1 MEPTR
6 RAEPR
11 QARLVVDRGPR
22 APYRDGVC
30 TLIIGRDVVAPGTVL
45 LAANRDEDP
54 ARPADPPGVLNAS
67 PRLVGGRDR
76 RAGGTWLAVRETR
89 AVVAILNRRDRSG
102 EPAPPASDRRSRGS
116 LVLEVAAAVEDDPSG
131 AWSGAEASEPLR
143 ATAATGL
150 SRAALLRAV
159 AALTA
164 ARYAPCT
171 LVFAAPE
178 ASWLMALESD
188 GAPRFEPLA
197 AGWHV
202 LTHADL
208 DDPRE
213 PRTAWLVRELAGFR
227 PDSLVEAER
236 RLDAL
241 LRSHGDPA
249 AGAPAVCLH
258 QGRMVT
264 VSSSSVWLAPGQARY
279 RHAEGRPCEHAFV
292 DQANLMS
299 APMPGGN
306 R

>member
-1 MEPTR
+1 M
-6 RAEPR
+6 
-11 QARLVVDRGPR
+11 
-22 APYRDGVC
+22 C

-54 ARPADPPGVLNAS
+54 ARLSDPPGVLNAS

-76 RAGGTWLAVRETR
+76 RAGGTWLAVREAR
-89 AVVAILNRRDRSG
+89 AVVAILNRRDPSG
-102 EPAPPASDRRSRGS
+102 EPAPPAPDRRSRGS
-116 LVLEVAAAVEDDPSG
+116 LVLEVAAAVEDDRPDPG
-131 AWSGAEASEPLR
+131 WAAEWYIWRAAIRASAGLS
-143 ATAATGL
+143 AAATTGI
-150 SRAALLRAV
+150 SRAALLRTIAAV
-159 AALTA
+159 AVAG
-164 ARYAPCT
+164 RYAPCT

-188 GAPRFEPLA
+188 GPPRFEPIA

-202 LTHADL
+202 VTHADL

-227 PDSLVEAER
+227 PNSLDQAER
-236 RLDAL
+236 RVDEL

-249 AGAPAVCLH
+249 AGVPAVCLH

-264 VSSSSVWLAPGQARY
+264 VSSTSVWLAPGEARY

-292 DQANLMS
+292 DHTQLLS
-299 APMPGGN
+299 APIAGGKGV
-306 R
+306 

>member
-1 MEPTR
+1 M
-6 RAEPR
+6 
-11 QARLVVDRGPR
+11 
-22 APYRDGVC
+22 C

-54 ARPADPPGVLNAS
+54 ARPSDPPGVLNGS

-102 EPAPPASDRRSRGS
+102 EPAPPAPGRRSRGS
-116 LVLEVAAAVEDDPSG
+116 LVLEVAAAGEDDPSG
-131 AWSGAEASEPLR
+131 AVSAADALEPLR
-143 ATAATGL
+143 ATGAAGL
-150 SRAALLRAV
+150 SRGALLRAL
-159 AALTA
+159 AALVA
-164 ARYAPCT
+164 GRYAPCT

-178 ASWLMALESD
+178 GSWLMALESD
-188 GAPRFEPLA
+188 GPPRVEPLA

-227 PDSLVEAER
+227 PGSPDEAER
-236 RLDAL
+236 RLDEL
-241 LRSHGDPA
+241 LRSHGDPV
-249 AGAPAVCLH
+249 AGVPAVCLH
-258 QGRMVT
+258 LGRVVT

-279 RHAEGRPCEHAFV
+279 RHAEGRPCEHAFL
-292 DQANLMS
+292 DQSHLLS
-299 APMPGGN
+299 APVAGGKGV
-306 R
+306 